1 MSLTTFTILQ
11 TIATTSITRTQL
23 SPPVLNGLFESQVGH
38 YDADALSYVLFSV
51 VMCLHQFFLKA
62 FSQFTIKASE
72 SFTRDV

>member
-11 TIATTSITRTQL
+11 TIATTSTTHTQL
-23 SPPVLNGLFESQVGH
+23 SPPVLNDLFESQVDH
-38 YDADALSYVLFSV
+38 HDADALSYLLFSV

-72 SFTRDV
+72 SFARDV